1 MKKMISLLIVLGVL
15 LSSCSNY
22 PNSDSKRVSAIQV
35 KELFGKHAIV
45 LTEPKDLHP
54 ENVFIRILNGVKP
67 ETYDMNDNQ
76 LISIYVYQSDTGARE
91 GAKDFEAKT
100 AVADV
105 VQHRRYVIGNILLF
119 YVADKEHEDSRLEL
133 VIDDLRSMLR

>member
-1 MKKMISLLIVLGVL
+1 MKKMVTMLIVLCLL
-15 LSSCSNY
+15 LSSCSNH
-22 PNSDSKRVSAIQV
+22 PNSDSQHVSAIQV
-35 KELFGKHAIV
+35 KELFDKHAIV

-67 ETYDMNDNQ
+67 ETYVMNDKQ
-76 LISIYVYQSDTGARE
+76 LISIYAYPSEKDARE

-119 YVADKEHEDSRLEL
+119 YVVDKENEDSRLEL
-133 VIDDLRSMLR
+133 VIENLRSMLR